1 MTGGAIMRA
10 GAVIV
15 VVAAAFCAVA
25 AAPSKPAQNGG
36 RSNPAAS
43 AKTAAKPIAKPAVKI
58 PENLDGDPVWGQF
71 PAVMAEYRG
80 GKVTREEFVRYAL
93 AAQPNGKKWSR
104 ASAARTA
111 PGLLKGMIDERLL
124 AEAQKKAGYLP
135 SAERTRTML
144 REKYAAL
151 PEETVK
157 AIAVEVMRKEKSF
170 DQFLDR
176 ISRNPGI
183 QKQAAADAFFH
194 QVVLAKANLKITD
207 QEARN
212 FYNSNRLGFRF
223 SDSSRAVRTTQIM
236 LDART
241 KQEKQAARSEMMK
254 FARELKKSPGRFN
267 ALAAVCALRPDGR
280 LSGPVAPFEPNRK
293 QIYAAYEKAAV
304 KLRPGEITPE
314 PVETEAGIHLI
325 RRDAV
330 QGNRQHSYEEVR
342 EELMAYLRERREYE
356 VFTNYLSGL
365 EKAAG
370 VKFHIAMP
378 EFN

>member
-1 MTGGAIMRA
+1 MKYIKFAFSI
-10 GAVIV
+10 
-15 VVAAAFCAVA
+15 AAAFCAVA

-157 AIAVEVMRKEKSF
+157 AIAVEVMRKEKLL
-170 DQFLDR
+170 QLQ
-176 ISRNPGI
+176 PLGI
-183 QKQAAADAFFH
+183 PFQRLVQSSAHHADHARCAH
-194 QVVLAKANLKITD
+194 
-207 QEARN
+207 EAGEAGGPQRDDEICA
-212 FYNSNRLGFRF
+212 G
-223 SDSSRAVRTTQIM
+223 A
-236 LDART
+236 
-241 KQEKQAARSEMMK
+241 EKE
-254 FARELKKSPGRFN
+254 
-267 ALAAVCALRPDGR
+267 
-280 LSGPVAPFEPNRK
+280 SGPLQCAGRRLR
-293 QIYAAYEKAAV
+293 IASGRAAF
-304 KLRPGEITPE
+304 RPGCS
-314 PVETEAGIHLI
+314 V
-325 RRDAV
+325 
-330 QGNRQHSYEEVR
+330 
-342 EELMAYLRERREYE
+342 
-356 VFTNYLSGL
+356 
-365 EKAAG
+365 
-370 VKFHIAMP
+370 
-378 EFN
+378 